1 MHPPLEQVSTK
12 SRVGEKCFKMVS
24 DARLMPCNIGFGKRM
39 RARCVKHAKSG
50 YVRLCFEAAL
60 IQQGKRP
67 YCDRARRYQ
76 QRRSTQL
83 IITFKFWA
91 DNYPQEAEIFEV
103 RNILQKLR

>member
-1 MHPPLEQVSTK
+1 M
-12 SRVGEKCFKMVS
+12 
-24 DARLMPCNIGFGKRM
+24 
-39 RARCVKHAKSG
+39 
-50 YVRLCFEAAL
+50 
-60 IQQGKRP
+60 
-67 YCDRARRYQ
+67 ARRYQ